1 MTFLYYQYRGRHI
14 LIKPLHEEVIRQK
27 PIHSL
32 YKHER
37 IGFWYLDTECM
48 FNSRPNQRK
57 AHIDG

>member
-14 LIKPLHEEVIRQK
+14 LIKLLHEEVIRQK

-37 IGFWYLDTECM
+37 IGFWYFVRLE
-48 FNSRPNQRK
+48 
-57 AHIDG
+57 IDS